1 MDDLPERRYGSA
13 LAFAA
18 ALEAASQDKSA
29 AGDVRPV
36 SAAPEAREPAEM
48 PLVLETPAVEPMLE
62 ASMDVHEP
70 EPLALAAASEGAAA
84 DDFALPQEGNEEDE
98 GREEDHEEDEGDE
111 DAAGAAI
118 VAGTAGTP
126 GEFEVEAQLDP
137 VHEALAD
144 AEDAD
149 ASDEATLFS
158 DLDEV
163 TAAPVTSE
171 DTFAEPAPS
180 RFADDFVD
188 EQEAEA
194 DLRSPLEDEPPLAPP
209 MAVPVERAM
218 FQAGEPDVDLDGAD
232 RPRPAI
238 LPVALVALPA
248 LLVGFAAGYFMG
260 NRERV
265 ATPQEIVQSAP
276 AASTASPAT
285 ADTPGNYSE
294 QPVTPP
300 ASAAAPAETAAAP
313 PAATA
318 AAPEPAAPRPEPVA
332 QTGRIVVRSTPSR
345 AGVTVNGTWR
355 GRTPLTL
362 DGLRFGP
369 YVVRVV
375 QPGYVVAR
383 EEFSLGADAPARN
396 VTVRLERAGR
406 AAPATAAPP
415 ARTTPAAP
423 VAFVGSLYVD
433 SRPRGATV
441 LVDGRDAGR
450 TPLSIPELAVGMH
463 VVKIEMD
470 GKKPVTA
477 TPRIVAGETERV
489 TVTLEDRQ

>member
-1 MDDLPERRYGSA
+1 
-13 LAFAA
+13 
-18 ALEAASQDKSA
+18 
-29 AGDVRPV
+29 
-36 SAAPEAREPAEM
+36 
-48 PLVLETPAVEPMLE
+48 
-62 ASMDVHEP
+62 
-70 EPLALAAASEGAAA
+70 
-84 DDFALPQEGNEEDE
+84 
-98 GREEDHEEDEGDE
+98 
-111 DAAGAAI
+111 
-118 VAGTAGTP
+118 
-126 GEFEVEAQLDP
+126 

-144 AEDAD
+144 AEDAE
-149 ASDEATLFS
+149 ASGEASLFS

-171 DTFAEPAPS
+171 DTFAEPAAP

-194 DLRSPLEDEPPLAPP
+194 DLRSPLEDEPLAPP

-218 FQAGEPDVDLDGAD
+218 FQAGEADVDLDGVD

-300 ASAAAPAETAAAP
+300 ASAAAPSETAAASSTTAP
-313 PAATA
+313 SA
-318 AAPEPAAPRPEPVA
+318 AAAGAPVEPAAPRPRPVA
-332 QTGRIVVRSTPSR
+332 ETGRIVVRSTPSR

-362 DGLRFGP
+362 DGLRFGS

-383 EEFSLGADAPARN
+383 EEFSLDADAPARN

-450 TPLSIPELAVGMH
+450 TPLSIPELAIGMH

-477 TPRIVAGETERV
+477 TPRIVAGQTERV